1 VNRDLENKSK
11 TKTKNHLSSKHKRRK
26 EGLHQNELK
35 KVGGDEENFPSQ
47 FGRWCPINKSRNDG
61 IETEIEWMNEKTFSR
76 VEETRPVFFQHNIQ
90 QTTDKS
96 IQQTMIWKTSR
107 NRNTTRSL

>member
-47 FGRWCPINKSRNDG
+47 FGRWCQLTKA
-61 IETEIEWMNEKTFSR
+61 ETTELKLKLNG
-76 VEETRPVFFQHNIQ
+76 
-90 QTTDKS
+90 
-96 IQQTMIWKTSR
+96 
-107 NRNTTRSL
+107 